1 MMRLIGL
8 LVLGVG
14 ALVSA
19 CMPTSKPAKTEMPM
33 RVISLDYCADQYVL
47 KFVPRDRIV
56 GVSPDAPKDF
66 SYMRDAAEGI
76 RRVPSKAEDVLALQ
90 PDLIVRS
97 YGGGAN
103 AANYFE
109 AAGVPVLQVGWAR
122 DLDGVEQVILDMA
135 EGLGAGGEGRDIVAD
150 MQARLAALSGA
161 NSGKRALYM
170 TPGGVTS
177 GAGSLVH
184 EMMVAAGLANYHAE
198 AGWHDLPLEQ
208 LVADRPDLVA
218 FAAFDTHVTPWSAAR
233 HPVAQAQ
240 IRALPVAR
248 LEGAWTSC
256 GGWWLVDAIEV
267 MAEAAR

>member
-1 MMRLIGL
+1 MRLVCL

-19 CMPTSKPAKTEMPM
+19 CAPVSKPVKTDTPM
-33 RVISLDYCADQYVL
+33 RVISLDYCSDQYVL

-56 GVSPDAPKDF
+56 GISPDAGKDF

-76 RRVPSKAEDVLALQ
+76 RRVPSKAENVLALE

-103 AANYFE
+103 AAAYFG
-109 AAGVPVLQVGWAR
+109 AAGIPVLQVGWAS
-122 DLDGVEQVILDMA
+122 DLDGVEQVILNMA
-135 EGLGAGGEGRDIVAD
+135 EGLGAGKKGRDIVAD
-150 MQARLAALSGA
+150 MQTRIAALSA
-161 NSGKRALYM
+161 ADSGKRALYM

-177 GAGSLVH
+177 GSGSLVH
-184 EMMVAAGLANYHAE
+184 EMMIAAGLANYQAE
-198 AGWHDLPLEQ
+198 PGWHDLPLEK
-208 LVADRPDLVA
+208 LVSDRPDLVA
-218 FAAFDTHVTPWSAAR
+218 FAAFDSHVTPWSAAR
-233 HPVAQAQ
+233 HPVAQSQ
-240 IRALPVAR
+240 VRDLPVAR

-267 MAEAAR
+267 MAETAK

>member
-1 MMRLIGL
+1 MMRSVGL
-8 LVLGVG
+8 LALGVC
-14 ALVSA
+14 ALASA
-19 CMPTSKPAKTEMPM
+19 CAPTPKPVKTYTPM
-33 RVISLDYCADQYVL
+33 RVISLDYCSDQYVL
-47 KFVPRDRIV
+47 QFVPSDRIV
-56 GVSPDAPKDF
+56 GVSPDAGKDF

-103 AANYFE
+103 AASYFE
-109 AAGVPVLQVGWAR
+109 AAGVPVLQVGWAS

-135 EGLGAGGEGRDIVAD
+135 DGLGAGGEGREIVAD
-150 MQARLAALSGA
+150 MQARITALRGA

-184 EMMVAAGLANYHAE
+184 EMMVAAGRTNYQTE
-198 AGWHDLPLEQ
+198 AGWHDLPLER
-208 LVADRPDLVA
+208 LVEDHPDLVA

-233 HPVAQAQ
+233 HPIAQVQ
-240 IRALPVAR
+240 TRDLPVAR

-267 MAEAAR
+267 MAEAAK

>member
-1 MMRLIGL
+1 MMRLVGL
-8 LVLGVG
+8 LAFGVG
-14 ALVSA
+14 MLVSA
-19 CMPTSKPAKTEMPM
+19 CAPTTKPVKTDTPM
-33 RVISLDYCADQYVL
+33 RVISLDYCSDQYVL
-47 KFVPRDRIV
+47 KLVPRERIV
-56 GVSPDAPKDF
+56 GVSPDARKDF

-109 AAGVPVLQVGWAR
+109 AAGVPVLQVGWAS

-135 EGLGAGGEGRDIVAD
+135 EGLGAGGEGHEIVAD
-150 MQARLAALSGA
+150 MQARLAALRGA
-161 NSGKRALYM
+161 NGGKRALYM

-184 EMMVAAGLANYHAE
+184 EMMIAAGLANYQVE

-208 LVADRPDLVA
+208 LVADRPDLIA

-240 IRALPVAR
+240 TRDLPVAR

-267 MAEAAR
+267 MAEAAK